1 MQDSLSGYGRLRG
14 AERNSERLL
23 LPGDVCLRGQQ
34 ANARQQ
40 VLLCGDRA
48 AAPTLATRTAAV
60 DTAVASVGWYCCG
73 LTIEECKD
81 ACLEMGG
88 CVELLVV
95 AANGCCFPARSVC
108 DGNRLPNED
117 KYVLDTCVL

>member
-40 VLLCGDRA
+40 VLLCGDLA

-60 DTAVASVGWYCCG
+60 DTAVASVDSSHAAAAHAAAFSHTAAALPCCA
-73 LTIEECKD
+73 TAIW
-81 ACLEMGG
+81 CLGAG
-88 CVELLVV
+88 
-95 AANGCCFPARSVC
+95 PQW
-108 DGNRLPNED
+108 
-117 KYVLDTCVL
+117 